1 MAESLGHGNSRA
13 HTEARIHHI
22 QRHRIS
28 EGIAS
33 DVSAEDRFLSLHGL
47 LHGIEGCPVR
57 AAGTEDRRA
66 DRQGR
71 RVGQVNLFQARLNAE
86 ESVQDAGAQFHAVFP
101 VVRHAAVQFAADLQV
116 QVMLPGGFENLF
128 LNVRAEFL
136 NASTLVCV
144 LLGYPAAYIIAKY
157 SEKVKMRWVLIITL
171 PTWINMLVRTY
182 AWTGILQEDGVI
194 NSFLKIF
201 GIGPVAFMYTDF
213 AVILGMVYNFL
224 PFMIIQ
230 IYTSLTKMDYSLIE
244 AAKDLGANP
253 GKCFTKVTLPLSMP
267 GVISGITLVF
277 LPSVSSFCIPRMLGG
292 GSYVMVGT
300 IIESQFLTAGDWNFG
315 SAISL
320 IMAIIIM
327 ISMYITKK
335 VDKGEKLEAM
345 NA

>member
-1 MAESLGHGNSRA
+1 MKQFRKMVYPYLLWSTVVIAVPMLLILLYAFTSGGNS
-13 HTEARIHHI
+13 
-22 QRHRIS
+22 
-28 EGIAS
+28 
-33 DVSAEDRFLSLHGL
+33 VSKFMFSLSNFKRFLTDKTFLEVLYRSLRIA
-47 LHGIEGCPVR
+47 IETTV
-57 AAGTEDRRA
+57 
-66 DRQGR
+66 
-71 RVGQVNLFQARLNAE
+71 
-86 ESVQDAGAQFHAVFP
+86 
-101 VVRHAAVQFAADLQV
+101 
-116 QVMLPGGFENLF
+116 
-128 LNVRAEFL
+128 
-136 NASTLVCV
+136 VCV

-194 NSFLKIF
+194 NSFLGLF
-201 GIGPVAFMYTDF
+201 GIGSVAFMYTDF

-244 AAKDLGANP
+244 AARDLGASP

-335 VDKGEKLEAM
+335 VDKGEKMEAV